1 LIPGIVP
8 VAGRRDH
15 VEQGEGG
22 KMILKRVGIAVLL
35 TACSFRLAPAQDSQ
49 SMIAA

>member
-1 LIPGIVP
+1 
-8 VAGRRDH
+8 

-35 TACSFRLAPAQDSQ
+35 TAFSFRLAPAQDSQ
-49 SMIAA
+49 SMIEAIKAVSFIH